1 MSADFF
7 DDESGQ
13 IPGRERRPGFFHA
26 FLQEFQHHHIADD
39 DAVGMGRIDAGG
51 FRSLKDAFTH
61 LLRCLFQIR
70 VLVAFFGEFNEKPFY
85 PVFLWFVHDNGDM
98 LLRRVINGSIADDEG

>member
-13 IPGRERRPGFFHA
+13 IPGCERRPGFFHSL
-26 FLQEFQHHHIADD
+26 LQEFQHHHIADD
-39 DAVGMGRIDAGG
+39 DAEGMGRIDAGG

-70 VLVAFFGEFNEKPFY
+70 GLVAFFGEFNEKPFNS
-85 PVFLWFVHDNGDM
+85 VFLLFVHDDG
-98 LLRRVINGSIADDEG
+98 